1 MKQMSFTEYQPK
13 HFLWQVKEGIGQL
26 TLNRPDRKNPL
37 TFDSYGE
44 MRDLFRDLAYAT
56 DVHAIIIE
64 GAGGNFSSGGDV
76 HEIIGPLVEMN
87 MVALMRFTRMTGD
100 VVKAMRACPQ
110 IVIAAVD

>member
-44 MRDLFRDLAYAT
+44 MRDLFRDL
-56 DVHAIIIE
+56 
-64 GAGGNFSSGGDV
+64 
-76 HEIIGPLVEMN
+76 
-87 MVALMRFTRMTGD
+87 
-100 VVKAMRACPQ
+100 
-110 IVIAAVD
+110 